1 MGRMNSFSV
10 LWGEP
15 MDLSHR
21 LSFSKKKANRP
32 VGSGIFHGHAEFK
45 VSIKLT
51 VCLLQSLH
59 CSIVVQLNICTD

>member
-1 MGRMNSFSV
+1 
-10 LWGEP
+10 

-32 VGSGIFHGHAEFK
+32 VVSVIFHGHAEFK

-59 CSIVVQLNICTD
+59 CSIVVQLNKCTD